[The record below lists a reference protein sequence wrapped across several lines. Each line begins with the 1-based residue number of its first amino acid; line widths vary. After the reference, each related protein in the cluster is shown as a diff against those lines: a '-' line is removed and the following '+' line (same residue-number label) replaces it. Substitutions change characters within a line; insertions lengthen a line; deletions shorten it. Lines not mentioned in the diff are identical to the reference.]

1 MMSPLDPE
9 ARPMKLK
16 ILIPS
21 RVVVRDE
28 VTTVVAEGGEGSFGI
43 LPHHIDYATFLVPGI
58 LTYRRKE
65 DGSERILAL
74 DQGTLVKVGPEVLV
88 SVRDAVE
95 GEDLESLRET
105 VQRRF
110 RTLDEREREAR
121 SALATLEARFIR
133 RFLEQV
139 GRGIG

>member
-1 MMSPLDPE
+1 
-9 ARPMKLK
+9 MKLE

-21 RVVVRDE
+21 RVVVRED
-28 VTTVVAEGGEGSFGI
+28 VAAVVAEGEEGSFGI
-43 LPHHIDYATFLVPGI
+43 LPRHVDYVTSLVPGI
-58 LTYRRKE
+58 LSYRREE

-74 DQGTLVKVGPEVLV
+74 DQGTLVKVGADVLV

-95 GEDLESLRET
+95 GEDLETLRET
-105 VQRRF
+105 VERRF

-139 GRGIG
+139 GRVSD